1 MNRIQRYLF
10 SSVLRAAIT
19 IVGGLSL
26 LALLAQ
32 GLSQTDLI
40 VDNRQSALT
49 YLKVVA
55 LGAPQIVAILG
66 PLALFVAA
74 LNSLNRAH
82 RDNEI
87 VVSHAAG
94 MTRWQVLSP
103 VLRLATL
110 VAIIHLCVNLFVQP
124 LAQRELRETLSDARA
139 DLAASLIRP
148 GAFSYPTDGLTIYAR
163 EVSGGELRGL
173 LISDTRKA
181 NEPVDYIAETGYMV
195 EVEGEAALRLINGQ
209 IQQIDPQGQLSILN
223 FDDYIFELT
232 GFLSED
238 SDLVLKPSDRFLYEL
253 FYPDLGDFYQHRDQD
268 KYLAEAHSR
277 LSSPLLNFTM
287 VIIAVIAV
295 IGGDF
300 SRRGYSRRIVLA
312 STGAIILIM
321 ITLTVQPAAADDP
334 ALNIVQYLVPIFASA
349 VLLAVFLSGSKI
361 SGLFSK
367 SDKSSG
373 GSKLEATS

>member
-19 IVGGLSL
+19 IIGGLSL

-74 LNSLNRAH
+74 LNALNRSH

-87 VVSHAAG
+87 VVSHSAG

-103 VLRLATL
+103 MLRLATL

-124 LAQRELRETLSDARA
+124 MAQREMRVTIADARA

-163 EVSGGELRGL
+163 EVAGGELSGM
-173 LISDTRKA
+173 LISDSRKEA
-181 NEPVDYIAETGYMV
+181 ETVDYIAEMGYIV
-195 EVEGEAALRLINGQ
+195 EVEGEAAIRLINGQ
-209 IQQIDPQGQLSILN
+209 IQQLDAQGQLSILN

-232 GFLSED
+232 GFLGED
-238 SDLVLKPSDRFLYEL
+238 SDLVLKPSDRFLSEL
-253 FYPDLGDFYQHRDQD
+253 FFPDMGDYYQNKD
-268 KYLAEAHSR
+268 KDKSLAEAHGR
-277 LSSPLLNFTM
+277 LSSPILNFAM
-287 VIIAVIAV
+287 IVIAVIAV

-300 SRRGYSRRIVLA
+300 SRRGYARRVVFA
-312 STGAIILIM
+312 STGAIVLIM
-321 ITLTVQPAAADDP
+321 VTLTVQPAAADDP
-334 ALNIVQYLVPIFASA
+334 SLNFLQYLVPILTTA
-349 VLLAVFLSGSKI
+349 VLMFIFLSGS
-361 SGLFSK
+361 SVTRLFRKKRNTETALSM
-367 SDKSSG
+367 G
-373 GSKLEATS
+373 AG